1 MKLHKGAATLA
12 LAMIAGAIPA
22 MAADWGLARESYRT
36 FGAPAAV
43 PVPAPIPVAD
53 YRPTWYFRF
62 DAGLGVV
69 SDPDVSGHI
78 DDLEGVPGDAFGPDS
93 LSLPAWFDTDFDT
106 FLTLGG
112 GVGYSF
118 NNGWRIDAT
127 VEKRSKDDV
136 TGEGRTDAQDTYA
149 FNLSGDYE
157 LVDGNTNTIADT
169 QTRFL
174 VTDTAKVDGTIW
186 MLNAYYDFLP
196 GRGFTPYIGAGV
208 GFVWNEISRTQS
220 IRSQTCDNEV
230 LVGGCADGTFGA
242 PSATATATTK
252 GDTVSFAAAAM
263 AGLSY
268 DLTDVTTIDIG
279 YRYLFLGS
287 SSASMTIGGAESTLD
302 IGDQHVHQ
310 VRAGVRFNVN

>member
-12 LAMIAGAIPA
+12 LAMIAGPLPT
-22 MAADWGLARESYRT
+22 MAADWGVGRESYRT

-43 PVPAPIPVAD
+43 PVPAPVPVAD

-78 DDLEGVPGDAFGPDS
+78 DDLTGVPGDAFGPDS

-136 TGEGRTDAQDTYA
+136 SGEGVTDAQDTYA
-149 FNLSGDYE
+149 FNLSGDYGI
-157 LVDGNTNTIADT
+157 VDGNTNDIADT
-169 QTRFL
+169 QTRFRIR
-174 VTDTAKVDGTIW
+174 DTAKVDGTIW

-196 GRGFTPYIGAGV
+196 GRGFTPYVGGGV
-208 GFVWNEISRTQS
+208 GFVWNQISRTQS
-220 IRSQTCDNEV
+220 IQAQSCDNENP
-230 LVGGCADGTFGA
+230 GGCDVDNFTPAGV
-242 PSATATATTK
+242 ATATTK

-287 SSASMTIGGAESTLD
+287 SSASMTIGGAGSDLD